1 LSGLYFYEN
10 CVTDYSDGAL
20 RMSEQQSS
28 RNGGDSTTD
37 ARGAANAIEVRDL
50 RRRFGRQQVLDGVTL
65 DFREGQITTIVGP
78 SGSGKTVLLKHLNL
92 LLRPDSGSIKIDNV
106 EVTRLGTLGMDAVRE
121 KFGMLF
127 QAGALFDSMS
137 VFDNVA
143 FPLVEKTRLS
153 RSEIDDRVHETLKAV
168 GLEGM
173 ERKFPSEMSGGMQKR
188 AALARALVR
197 RPKILML
204 DEPTTGLDPTRT
216 GAIHDLIRRTQ
227 QNFRLTAVMVSHDVP
242 AVFQVSDRVAFLH
255 EGRTHLNGTVAEVMD
270 AGDDVF
276 QRFLAGRASGDDN
289 ESVLGG

>member
-1 LSGLYFYEN
+1 MNQTETSPHNGN
-10 CVTDYSDGAL
+10 
-20 RMSEQQSS
+20 QQPA
-28 RNGGDSTTD
+28 GT
-37 ARGAANAIEVRDL
+37 AAAGNAIEVRDL
-50 RRRFGRQQVLDGVTL
+50 HKRFGLQQVLDGVTL
-65 DFREGQITTIVGP
+65 DIPAGKITTIVGP

-92 LLRPDSGSIKIDNV
+92 LFRPDSGTIIFDGID
-106 EVTRLGTLGMDAVRE
+106 VTRLNWRGLDAVRE

-143 FPLVEKTRLS
+143 FPLVEKTKLS
-153 RSEIDDRVHETLKAV
+153 REEIAERVHETLKAV

-173 ERKFPSEMSGGMQKR
+173 ESKYPSQISGGMQKR

-216 GAIHDLIRRTQ
+216 GAIHELIRRTQ
-227 QNFRLTAVMVSHDVP
+227 ENFHLTAVMVSHDVP

-255 EGRTHLNGTVAEVMD
+255 NGRTRLNGTVDEVM
-270 AGDDVF
+270 AADDEVF
-276 QRFLAGRASGDDN
+276 KSFLAGKASGEEN
-289 ESVLGG
+289 ETALAG